1 MARRPIVGG
10 GVLSEDMIA
19 LVRDFA
25 RFGGRNLVV
34 AIMLML
40 AGGLFEGVGLAMLVP
55 VFALLTPQ
63 AGGRWQAR
71 VQELLAGIGARDPTT
86 QLAVL
91 LGAFCVL
98 IGVRAVILA
107 VRDRHVSDLS
117 LGFVDHRRLIAVT
130 DLAHAN
136 WAALSRLQHARIGHI
151 LSSEIGRLAM
161 ACSLMLYIL
170 MACIML
176 AAQAALMIVLS
187 PRVAVLML
195 CLSLLG
201 VVAVLP
207 LSRRA
212 AVVGKSS
219 ARFGF
224 RIAGEAAQF
233 LGGLK
238 IAVVHDTV
246 DAFVGQIARESAQL
260 RAGQTEQQRLQ
271 SQATIAGTTIAA
283 IFGAAMILG
292 AVLVGA
298 STVTLLAALVV
309 LLRMSGPVR
318 SLQLSVQQLFGV
330 LPAFTALRALQA
342 DLGAPARP
350 IAHGTAREEGA
361 RARSCGVIRFD
372 RVDFGYPGATAPVFR
387 GLDVTIAPRTI
398 VGITGRSGVGKTT
411 FLDLLTGLLEP
422 DGGRITIDDA
432 ALGPATLADWRHRLA
447 YVAQD
452 PYLINDSIRRNLSWS
467 AAPPPEAEMWDALA
481 QVGAADL
488 VAGMRE
494 GLDTRVEE
502 RGTRLSGG
510 ERQRIALAR
519 ALLRRPALLIL
530 DEATNAIDIATERT
544 VLANLRRALPE
555 ATILVVAHRA
565 ETLRA
570 CTRVIDL
577 ASLTAADPRPRIAET
592 GRDALRLQDM
602 AGPAISG

>member
-1 MARRPIVGG
+1 MT
-10 GVLSEDMIA
+10 A

-25 RFGGRNLVV
+25 RFGGRKLVV
-34 AIMLML
+34 AIVLML
-40 AGGLFEGVGLAMLVP
+40 AGGVFEGVGLAMLVP
-55 VFALLTPQ
+55 IFALLTPQ
-63 AGGRWQAR
+63 IGGRWQAR
-71 VQELLAGIGARDPTT
+71 VHTLLTGIGARDPLI

-91 LGAFCVL
+91 LAVFCAMV
-98 IGVRAVILA
+98 GVRAVVLA
-107 VRDRHVSDLS
+107 VRDRRVSDLS
-117 LGFVDHRRLIAVT
+117 LGYVDHRRLIAVT
-130 DLAHAN
+130 DLAHAR
-136 WAALSRLQHARIGHI
+136 WAALSRLEHARIGHI

-170 MACIML
+170 MASIML
-176 AAQAALMIVLS
+176 AAQAVLMIVLS
-187 PRVAVLML
+187 PLVAGLML
-195 CLSLLG
+195 CLALIG

-212 AVVGKSS
+212 AIVGTSS
-219 ARFGF
+219 AHFGF

-238 IAVVHDTV
+238 IAVVHDRV

-260 RAGQTEQQRLQ
+260 RSLQTEQQRLQ
-271 SQATIAGTTIAA
+271 SHATIAGATIAA
-283 IFGAAMILG
+283 ILGAAMIFG

-330 LPAFTALRALQA
+330 LPAFTALRALHA
-342 DLGAPARP
+342 DLGAPAPALGDEADR
-350 IAHGTAREEGA
+350 GGGA
-361 RARSCGVIRFD
+361 CLPSYGVIRFE
-372 RVDFGYPGATAPVFR
+372 RVSFGYPGATVPVFR
-387 GLDVTIAPRTI
+387 ALDVTIAPGTT
-398 VGITGRSGVGKTT
+398 VGITGPSGAGKTT

-422 DGGRITIDDA
+422 GTGRISVGDVP
-432 ALGPATLADWRHRLA
+432 LGPATLADWRRRLA

-452 PYLINDSIRRNLSWS
+452 SYLVNDSIRRNLTWT
-467 AAPPPEAEMWDALA
+467 AEPAPEADLWHALA

-488 VAGMRE
+488 VAAMPE

-530 DEATNAIDIATERT
+530 DEATNAVDIATERA
-544 VLANLRRALPE
+544 VLANLRSALPE

-565 ETLRA
+565 ETLRGCA
-570 CTRVIDL
+570 RVITL
-577 ASLTAADPRPRIAET
+577 AGRTAADP
-592 GRDALRLQDM
+592 GVGD
-602 AGPAISG
+602 SGA